1 MMKMKKNEHKKRIS
15 MKIYGLFT
23 LVMLSLFA
31 CNSGKDS
38 NEAIQ
43 LEEKANSNDVTITPS
58 QFSSSQMEL
67 GELSKQEFHQSVS
80 TNGMFDVPPENKA
93 SVSAYFGGYVKELN
107 LLPGQQV
114 KKGQVLLTL
123 ENPEYVQLQ
132 EEFLV
137 AKAQLGYLK
146 SDFERQKELVKDNVT
161 SQKNFLKAESEYR
174 VTSASYESL
183 KKKLG
188 LMNINANTI
197 TENSIRSTISITA
210 PLSGYVTS
218 VNAEKGMFLNP
229 ADVAATITNPEH
241 LHLELNI
248 FETDFPQVEIG
259 QQIQFRLQK
268 EGSNYYQAKVYLISK
283 SIDAQKRTAKVH
295 GHLTNEDEERFFAPG
310 MYVEAEIFTATDSLP
325 ALPQEAIVN
334 IEERY
339 YVLIKT
345 DEDPEALKFDIKE
358 IRVGRT
364 ENGYTEIKNAE
375 DFKENS
381 KFLIKGAFNLIKE

>member
-1 MMKMKKNEHKKRIS
+1 MKKIEHKKRIP
-15 MKIYGLFT
+15 MKVYGLFT
-23 LVMLSLFA
+23 LVMLTLFA
-31 CNSGKDS
+31 CNSDKDS
-38 NEAIQ
+38 NEPIQ
-43 LEEKANSNDVTITPS
+43 LEDRANSGAVTITPS

-67 GELSKQEFHQSVS
+67 GTLSKQEFHQSVK

-107 LLPGQQV
+107 LLPGQEV

-188 LMNINANTI
+188 LMNINANNI

-210 PLSGYVTS
+210 PIKGYITE

-229 ADVAATITNPEH
+229 ADIAVTITNTDH
-241 LHLELNI
+241 LHIELNI

-259 QQIQFRLQK
+259 QEIQFRLQK

-283 SIDAQKRTAKVH
+283 SIDVQKRTANVH
-295 GHLTNEDEERFFAPG
+295 GHLTNDDEIRLFAPG
-310 MYVEAEIFTATDSLP
+310 MYVEAEIFTTTDSLP

-334 IEERY
+334 IDELH
-339 YVLIKT
+339 YVLVKT
-345 DEDPEALKFDIKE
+345 AEEPEGIKFDRKE
-358 IRVGRT
+358 IQVGKT
-364 ENGYTEIKNAE
+364 ANGFTEIKNAG
-375 DFKENS
+375 DFNENFE
-381 KFLIKGAFNLIKE
+381 FLVKGAFNLINE

>member
-1 MMKMKKNEHKKRIS
+1 MKQNEHKKRIP
-15 MKIYGLFT
+15 MKVYGLFT
-23 LVMLSLFA
+23 FVILTLFS

-38 NEAIQ
+38 NEPIQ
-43 LEEKANSNDVTITPS
+43 LEDKANSGEVTITTS

-67 GELSKQEFHQSVS
+67 GRFSQRVFHQSVK

-107 LLPGQQV
+107 LLPGQEV

-123 ENPEYVQLQ
+123 ENPDYVQLQ
-132 EEFLV
+132 EDFLV
-137 AKAQLGYLK
+137 VKAQLGYLK
-146 SDFERQKELVKDNVT
+146 SDFERQQELVKDNVT

-188 LMNINANTI
+188 LMNINPNNI

-210 PLSGYVTS
+210 PISGYITS

-241 LHLELNI
+241 LHIELNI

-259 QQIQFRLQK
+259 QEIQFRLQK
-268 EGSNYYQAKVYLISK
+268 EGSKYYRAKVYLISK
-283 SIDAQKRTAKVH
+283 SIDAQKRTANVH
-295 GHLTNEDEERFFAPG
+295 GHLTKEDEIKLFAPG
-310 MYVEAEIFTATDSLP
+310 MYVEAEIFTTTDSLP

-334 IEERY
+334 LEDKQ

-345 DEDPEALKFDIKE
+345 GEDPDGIKFDRKE
-358 IRVGRT
+358 IQVGKT
-364 ENGYTEIKNAE
+364 ANGFTEIKNAE
-375 DFKENS
+375 DFNENS
-381 KFLIKGAFNLIKE
+381 EFLVKGAFNLINE

>member
-1 MMKMKKNEHKKRIS
+1 MKKIEHKKRIP
-15 MKIYGLFT
+15 MKVYGLFT
-23 LVMLSLFA
+23 LVMLTLFA
-31 CNSGKDS
+31 CNSDKDS
-38 NEAIQ
+38 NEPIQ
-43 LEEKANSNDVTITPS
+43 LEDRANSGAVTITPS

-67 GELSKQEFHQSVS
+67 GTLSKQEFHQSVK

-93 SVSAYFGGYVKELN
+93 SVSAYFGGYVKELD
-107 LLPGQQV
+107 LLPGQEV

-188 LMNINANTI
+188 LMNINANNI

-210 PLSGYVTS
+210 PIKGYITE

-229 ADVAATITNPEH
+229 ADIAVTITNTDH
-241 LHLELNI
+241 LHIELNI

-259 QQIQFRLQK
+259 QEIQFRLQK

-283 SIDAQKRTAKVH
+283 SIDAQKRTANVH
-295 GHLTNEDEERFFAPG
+295 GHLTNDDEIRLFAPG
-310 MYVEAEIFTATDSLP
+310 MYVEAEIFTTTDSLP

-334 IEERY
+334 IDELH
-339 YVLIKT
+339 YVLVKT
-345 DEDPEALKFDIKE
+345 AEEPEGIKFDRKE
-358 IRVGRT
+358 IQVGKT
-364 ENGYTEIKNAE
+364 ANGFTEIKNAG
-375 DFKENS
+375 DFNENS
-381 KFLIKGAFNLIKE
+381 EFLVKGAFNLINE

>member
-1 MMKMKKNEHKKRIS
+1 MKQMKQNEHKKRIP
-15 MKIYGLFT
+15 MKVYGLFT
-23 LVMLSLFA
+23 FVILTLFS

-38 NEAIQ
+38 NEPIQ
-43 LEEKANSNDVTITPS
+43 LEDKANSGEVTITTS

-67 GELSKQEFHQSVS
+67 GRFSQRVFHQSVK

-107 LLPGQQV
+107 LLPGQEI

-123 ENPEYVQLQ
+123 ENPDYVQLQ
-132 EEFLV
+132 EDFLV
-137 AKAQLGYLK
+137 VKAQLGYLK
-146 SDFERQKELVKDNVT
+146 SDFERQQELVKDNVT

-188 LMNINANTI
+188 LMNINPNNI

-210 PLSGYVTS
+210 PISGYITS

-241 LHLELNI
+241 LHIELNI

-259 QQIQFRLQK
+259 QEIQFRLQK
-268 EGSNYYQAKVYLISK
+268 EGSKYYRAKVYLISK
-283 SIDAQKRTAKVH
+283 SIDAQKRTANVH
-295 GHLTNEDEERFFAPG
+295 GHLTKEDEIKLFAPG
-310 MYVEAEIFTATDSLP
+310 MYVEAEIFTTTDSLP

-334 IEERY
+334 LEDKQ

-345 DEDPEALKFDIKE
+345 GEDPDGIKFDRKE
-358 IRVGRT
+358 IQVGKT
-364 ENGYTEIKNAE
+364 ANGFTEIKNAE
-375 DFKENS
+375 DFNENS
-381 KFLIKGAFNLIKE
+381 EFLVKGAFNLINE

>member
-1 MMKMKKNEHKKRIS
+1 MKVC
-15 MKIYGLFT
+15 GLFT
-23 LVMLSLFA
+23 FVMLTLIS
-31 CNSGKDS
+31 CKDS
-38 NEAIQ
+38 NEPIQ
-43 LEEKANSNDVTITPS
+43 LEDQANSGAVTITPS

-67 GELSKQEFHQSVS
+67 GTLSKQEFHQSVK

-107 LLPGQQV
+107 LLPGQEV

-161 SQKNFLKAESEYR
+161 SQKKFLKAESEYR

-188 LMNINANTI
+188 LMNINPNNI

-210 PLSGYVTS
+210 PISGYITS

-229 ADVAATITNPEH
+229 ADVAATITDPEH
-241 LHLELNI
+241 LHIELNI

-268 EGSNYYQAKVYLISK
+268 EGSKYYQAKVYLISK

-295 GHLTNEDEERFFAPG
+295 GHLTNDDEVRLFAPG
-310 MYVEAEIFTATDSLP
+310 MYVEAEIFTTTDSLP

-334 IEERY
+334 IDELY

-345 DEDPEALKFDIKE
+345 DEDSEGIKFDRKQIQ
-358 IRVGRT
+358 VGKT
-364 ENGYTEIKNAE
+364 VNGFTEIKNAG
-375 DFKENS
+375 DFNENS
-381 KFLIKGAFNLIKE
+381 QFLVKGAFNLINE

>member
-1 MMKMKKNEHKKRIS
+1 MKQMKQNEHKKRIP
-15 MKIYGLFT
+15 MKVYGLFT
-23 LVMLSLFA
+23 FVILTLFS

-38 NEAIQ
+38 NEPIQ
-43 LEEKANSNDVTITPS
+43 LEDKANSGEVTITTS

-67 GELSKQEFHQSVS
+67 GRFSQRVFHQSVK

-107 LLPGQQV
+107 LLPGQEV

-123 ENPEYVQLQ
+123 ENPDYVQLQ
-132 EEFLV
+132 EDFLV
-137 AKAQLGYLK
+137 VKAQLGYLK
-146 SDFERQKELVKDNVT
+146 SDFERQQELVKDNVT

-188 LMNINANTI
+188 LMNINPNNI

-210 PLSGYVTS
+210 PISGYITS

-241 LHLELNI
+241 LHIELNI

-259 QQIQFRLQK
+259 QEIQFRLQK
-268 EGSNYYQAKVYLISK
+268 EGSKYYRAKVYLISK
-283 SIDAQKRTAKVH
+283 SIDAQKRTANVH
-295 GHLTNEDEERFFAPG
+295 GHLTKEDEIKLFAPG
-310 MYVEAEIFTATDSLP
+310 MYVEAEIFTTTDSLP

-334 IEERY
+334 LEDKQ

-345 DEDPEALKFDIKE
+345 GEDPDGIKFDRKE
-358 IRVGRT
+358 IQVGKT
-364 ENGYTEIKNAE
+364 ANGFTEIKNAE
-375 DFKENS
+375 DFNENS
-381 KFLIKGAFNLIKE
+381 EFLVKGAFNLINE

>member
-1 MMKMKKNEHKKRIS
+1 MKKIEHKKRIP
-15 MKIYGLFT
+15 MKVYGLFT
-23 LVMLSLFA
+23 LVMLSLSA
-31 CNSGKDS
+31 CNSDKDS
-38 NEAIQ
+38 NEPIQ
-43 LEEKANSNDVTITPS
+43 LEDTVNSRVVTITPS

-67 GELSKQEFHQSVS
+67 GKLSKQEFHQRVS

-93 SVSAYFGGYVKELN
+93 SVSAYFGGYVKELD

-146 SDFERQKELVKDNVT
+146 SDYERQKELVKDNVT
-161 SQKNFLKAESEYR
+161 SQKNFLKAESQYR

-188 LMNINANTI
+188 LMNINANNI
-197 TENSIRSTISITA
+197 TENSIRSTISLTA
-210 PLSGYVTS
+210 PISGYITS

-229 ADVAATITNPEH
+229 ADVAATITDPEH

-283 SIDAQKRTAKVH
+283 SIDAQKRTANVH
-295 GHLTNEDEERFFAPG
+295 GHLINDDEVRLFAPG
-310 MYVEAEIFTATDSLP
+310 MYVEAEIFTTTDTLP

-334 IEERY
+334 IEDLH
-339 YVLIKT
+339 YVLVKT
-345 DEDPEALKFDIKE
+345 AEDTQGMKFDRKE
-358 IRVGRT
+358 VQIGKT
-364 ENGYTEIKNAE
+364 ANGFTEIKNAG
-375 DFKENS
+375 DFKEDAE
-381 KFLIKGAFNLIKE
+381 FLVKGAFNLINE

>member
-1 MMKMKKNEHKKRIS
+1 MKKIEYKKRIP
-15 MKIYGLFT
+15 MKVYGLFT
-23 LVMLSLFA
+23 LVMLTLFA
-31 CNSGKDS
+31 CNSDKDS
-38 NEAIQ
+38 NEPIQ
-43 LEEKANSNDVTITPS
+43 LEDRANSGAVTITPS

-67 GELSKQEFHQSVS
+67 GTLSKQEFHQSVK

-93 SVSAYFGGYVKELN
+93 SVSAYFGGYVKELD
-107 LLPGQQV
+107 LLPGQEV

-188 LMNINANTI
+188 LMNINANNI

-210 PLSGYVTS
+210 PIKGYITE

-229 ADVAATITNPEH
+229 ADIAVTITNTDH
-241 LHLELNI
+241 LHIELNI

-259 QQIQFRLQK
+259 QEIQFRLQK

-283 SIDAQKRTAKVH
+283 SIDAQKRTANVH
-295 GHLTNEDEERFFAPG
+295 GHLTNDDEIRLFAPG
-310 MYVEAEIFTATDSLP
+310 MYVEAEIFTTTDSLP

-334 IEERY
+334 IDELH
-339 YVLIKT
+339 YVLVKT
-345 DEDPEALKFDIKE
+345 AEEPEGIKFDRKE
-358 IRVGRT
+358 IQVGKT
-364 ENGYTEIKNAE
+364 ANGFTEIKNAG
-375 DFKENS
+375 DFNENS
-381 KFLIKGAFNLIKE
+381 EFLVKGAFNLINE